1 MHRGNLLIESKPSL
15 RERVSFSLLLFLS
28 AALFVQGCG
37 TGQNPVDEIQSQLQ
51 GKKEYAIILNDM
63 REEGNFFPSYYH
75 QYRVDVGEQK
85 TVRPFVEVDES
96 FYKKNQP
103 YLGMVLASKSSDG
116 VVSTT
121 PFPNGYQYVG
131 NPQYGQWRQ
140 NSSGGSMWEF
150 YGKYMLMSQVMNWAG
165 FGLSRNHYNNYSSYH
180 STGRPYFGPKRQY
193 GTAGTVTQKQ
203 KPGFY
208 QRRMAKKSRSQ
219 SRFQNKIGQRMGR
232 SKNTFRSRGGGFG
245 K

>member
-1 MHRGNLLIESKPSL
+1 MHRGNLLIESKL
-15 RERVSFSLLLFLS
+15 LLIERVKFSLLLFLS
-28 AALFVQGCG
+28 AALLFQGCAV
-37 TGQNPVDEIQSQLQ
+37 GQSPVKKIQSELQ

-63 REEGNFFPSYYH
+63 REKGNFFPSYYH

-85 TVRPFVEVDES
+85 TVRPFVEVDKS
-96 FYKKNQP
+96 YYKKNQP
-103 YLGMVLASKSSDG
+103 YLGMVLTAKTADG
-116 VVSTT
+116 AVSTT

-131 NPQYGQWRQ
+131 NSQYGRWRD

-150 YGKYMLMSQVMNWAG
+150 YGKYMLMSQVMNWGG
-165 FGLSRNHYNNYSSYH
+165 FG
-180 STGRPYFGPKRQY
+180 PYYGPKREY

-203 KPGFY
+203 KPNFY
-208 QRRMAKKSRSQ
+208 KRKMAQKSRSQ

-232 SKNTFRSRGGGFG
+232 SKNTFRSRGFGFG

>member
-1 MHRGNLLIESKPSL
+1 M
-15 RERVSFSLLLFLS
+15 SFSPLLFLS
-28 AALFVQGCG
+28 AALFFQGCG

-96 FYKKNQP
+96 VYKKNQP
-103 YLGMVLASKSSDG
+103 YLGMVLTSKSADG

-131 NPQYGQWRQ
+131 NPQYGQWRE

-180 STGRPYFGPKRQY
+180 NAGRPYYGPRQEY
-193 GTAGTVTQKQ
+193 GTAGTVTKKQ
-203 KPGFY
+203 KPDFFK
-208 QRRMAKKSRSQ
+208 RKMAKKSRSQ
-219 SRFQNKIGQRMGR
+219 SRFQNKVSQRMGR
-232 SKNTFRSRGGGFG
+232 SKNTFRSRGFSFG